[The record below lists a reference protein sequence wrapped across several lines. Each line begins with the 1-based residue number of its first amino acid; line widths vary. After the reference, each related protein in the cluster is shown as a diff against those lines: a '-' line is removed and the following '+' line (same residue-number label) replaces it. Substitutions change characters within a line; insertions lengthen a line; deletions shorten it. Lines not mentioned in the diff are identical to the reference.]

1 MADHLEH
8 EQLQPPL
15 IPEGDPHV
23 IPTAIWECEANDCKG
38 WMRKS
43 FSLESAPDCPLC
55 KSSMRSGTRVI
66 PPLKK
71 EFRKRGINFARKH
84 RH

>member
-1 MADHLEH
+1 MED
-8 EQLQPPL
+8 QLQPEPLHPPL
-15 IPEGDPHV
+15 IPEGDPHI
-23 IPTAIWECEANDCKG
+23 IPTDIWECEANNCKG

-43 FSLESAPDCPLC
+43 FSLDSAPDCPLC

-66 PPLKK
+66 PLLKK
-71 EFRKRGINFARKH
+71 EIRNRGINFARKH